1 MKWREAISKEFD
13 EMKEK
18 EVYEKICKSELP
30 NGRTCIKNKW
40 VFKIKRNGIFRAR
53 LVAFGYSQVP
63 GVDFQESFA
72 PVINDVTFRILLIM
86 MLTWNLKGKIVDI
99 ETAFLDGNL
108 KETIYMEIS
117 KGMKANENE
126 CLILKK
132 TIYGLVQSAREFYK
146 KLVLAL
152 KRCGFQGNSVDPC
165 LWMKYTEHGIVFFG
179 IYVDNCLVIGNVKD
193 INDVINGLKTY
204 KFGLKVANDLK
215 DYLSCRILTDYER
228 KTTFVM
234 QPHLI
239 NNLKEKFEKEVNNL
253 SGYGT
258 PGTPRFKIVRPSD
271 KTEKI
276 DGDLAWACYFI

>member
-1 MKWREAISKEFD
+1 LNLIDCLKEPESFKDAYYLPNHEDRMKWREAISKEFD

-53 LVAFGYSQVP
+53 LVACGYSQVP

-99 ETAFLDGNL
+99 ETAFLHGNL
-108 KETIYMEIS
+108 KETIYMEIP
-117 KGMKANENE
+117 KGMEANENE

-132 TIYGLVQSAREFYK
+132 TIYGLIQSAREFYK

-152 KRCGFQGNSVDPC
+152 KRCGFKETPSIRALRRNIRNMELC
-165 LWMKYTEHGIVFFG
+165 LLEFTLTIFRM
-179 IYVDNCLVIGNVKD
+179 IGNEKD

-204 KFGLKVANDLK
+204 KFGLKIANDLK
-215 DYLSCRILTDYER
+215 DYLNCRILTDYVR
-228 KTTFVM
+228 KSTFVM
-234 QPHLI
+234 QPHSI
-239 NNLKEKFEKEVNNL
+239 NNIKEKLKKK
-253 SGYGT
+253 ST
-258 PGTPRFKIVRPSD
+258 I
-271 KTEKI
+271 
-276 DGDLAWACYFI
+276 